1 MQSGVVI
8 MKDRMQLLI
17 DLKQRIMLYG
27 RVDDEQTAMDIARKW
42 AAA

>member
-1 MQSGVVI
+1 
-8 MKDRMQLLI
+8 MKDRMRMLE

-27 RVDDEQTAMDIARKW
+27 HVDDEQAAMDIARKW